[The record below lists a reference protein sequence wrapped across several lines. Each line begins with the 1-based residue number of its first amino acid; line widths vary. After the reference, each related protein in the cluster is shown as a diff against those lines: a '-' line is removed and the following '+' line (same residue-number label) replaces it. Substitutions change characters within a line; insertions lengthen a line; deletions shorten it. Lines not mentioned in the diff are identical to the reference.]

1 VTGDSPAPDDGV
13 SRTRAVTFAAIPG
26 YRPLELDL
34 FRPAADV
41 PLPAVVYL
49 HGGGWRLG
57 ARDMTSPAF
66 RDWQPGLLARVA
78 SAGFAVVCPD
88 YRLSGEARFPAQLDD
103 VQRALDWVAS
113 SGPGHGID
121 PDRILLWGDSAGGH
135 LATLAALRGKAR
147 PAIRGVV
154 AWYPVTDLLGI
165 QADADA
171 IGGDPH
177 DSADARESALL
188 GGLIC
193 DLPELAADA
202 SPVTHAAAA
211 TAPFFIAHGTA
222 DLGVPFAQS
231 ARLRDA
237 LLAAGT
243 DVTLHSVD
251 GANHMWT
258 GASDEQLHQL
268 FDATVAFLRRGTV
281 LPARLRPALITDRV
295 ATSGAAWPG
304 RSPG

>member
-1 VTGDSPAPDDGV
+1 V
-13 SRTRAVTFAAIPG
+13 SVARALTFAALPG

-34 FRPAADV
+34 FRPEPDGPASERAESERPEPER

-49 HGGGWRLG
+49 HGGGWRQG

-66 RDWQPGLLARVA
+66 RGWRPGLLARVA

-103 VQRALDWVAS
+103 VHRALDWVTG
-113 SGPGHGID
+113 SGAEHGID

-135 LATLAALRGKAR
+135 LAILAALRGQPR

-154 AWYPVTDLLGI
+154 AWYPVTDLVGI
-165 QADADA
+165 QADAEA
-171 IGGDPH
+171 IGGEPH
-177 DSADARESALL
+177 NTADARETALL

-193 DLPELAADA
+193 DLPTLAADA
-202 SPVTHAAAA
+202 SPVSHAAAA
-211 TAPFFIAHGTA
+211 TAPFLLAHGTA

-237 LLAAGT
+237 LLAAGAQAS
-243 DVTLHSVD
+243 LHTVE
-251 GANHMWT
+251 GAGHMWQ
-258 GASDEQLHQL
+258 GASDEQLHRL
-268 FDATVAFLRRGTV
+268 FDATVSFLRVSGG
-281 LPARLRPALITDRV
+281 LEGPAA
-295 ATSGAAWPG
+295 
-304 RSPG
+304 

>member
-1 VTGDSPAPDDGV
+1 MTGDSTAPDGGV
-13 SRTRAVTFAAIPG
+13 SRTRAVTFAAIGG
-26 YRPLELDL
+26 YRPLELDIV
-34 FRPAADV
+34 RPAADG
-41 PLPAVVYL
+41 LWPAVMYL

-66 RDWQPGLLARVA
+66 RDWQPGLLDRVA

-103 VQRALDWVAS
+103 VLRALDWVAC

-135 LATLAALRGKAR
+135 LATLAALQGKAR

-154 AWYPVTDLLGI
+154 AWYPVTDLPGI

-177 DSADARESALL
+177 DTADARESALL
-188 GGLIC
+188 GGLIR

-211 TAPFFIAHGTA
+211 TAPFFLAHGTA

-231 ARLRDA
+231 VRLRDA
-237 LLAAGT
+237 LLAAGKE
-243 DVTLHSVD
+243 VTLYPVE
-251 GANHMWT
+251 GANHMWA
-258 GASDEQLHQL
+258 GASDAQLHEL
-268 FDATVAFLRRGTV
+268 VDATVAFLRLGSGITG
-281 LPARLRPALITDRV
+281 PA
-295 ATSGAAWPG
+295 
-304 RSPG
+304 